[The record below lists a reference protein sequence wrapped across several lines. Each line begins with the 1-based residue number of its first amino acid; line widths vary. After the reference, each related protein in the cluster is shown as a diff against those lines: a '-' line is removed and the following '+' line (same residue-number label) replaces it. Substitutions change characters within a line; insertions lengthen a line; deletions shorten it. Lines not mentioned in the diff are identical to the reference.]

1 MRARLDGA
9 GSLTSNLDVRPYELV
24 AGGVSKNW
32 AATLSVRSFVATL
45 RRIRHIQLRKLRVS
59 GFAMLIDAAT
69 CGISGLEGLDISC
82 RDDVF
87 HGCKNLLGKSKWHP
101 CSRNS

>member
-45 RRIRHIQLRKLRVS
+45 RRLRHIQLKKLR
-59 GFAMLIDAAT
+59 DAAT

-87 HGCKNLLGKSKWHP
+87 HGCKNLLGKVRHP
-101 CSRNS
+101 RSRNG